1 MEDSTPTDEA
11 TSQNTSVAAP
21 PDVNSIEAVEL
32 EEPRQQTET
41 IDDQEKEDDGKNK
54 EMPKLQKQN
63 QPTSTK
69 STSK

>member
-41 IDDQEKEDDGKNK
+41 IDDQEKEDNGEEQGDAKI
-54 EMPKLQKQN
+54 
-63 QPTSTK
+63 T
-69 STSK
+69 